1 MLTHNQ
7 NVLPESYYLLEHL
20 TLSLCI
26 FFSRKNF
33 EIPSLVTTV
42 KLIGVLEP
50 RITFAMELF
59 LQKQLTA
66 FTR

>member
-7 NVLPESYYLLEHL
+7 NVLPESFGTFNTFPLY
-20 TLSLCI
+20 

-33 EIPSLVTTV
+33 GIPNLVTTV

>member
-7 NVLPESYYLLEHL
+7 NVLPEFYNLLEHL

-26 FFSRKNF
+26 FSHVRIL
-33 EIPSLVTTV
+33 EYLAW
-42 KLIGVLEP
+42 LLLQIGVLEP
-50 RITFAMELF
+50 RKTFAMELF
-59 LQKQLTA
+59 LQKLLTA